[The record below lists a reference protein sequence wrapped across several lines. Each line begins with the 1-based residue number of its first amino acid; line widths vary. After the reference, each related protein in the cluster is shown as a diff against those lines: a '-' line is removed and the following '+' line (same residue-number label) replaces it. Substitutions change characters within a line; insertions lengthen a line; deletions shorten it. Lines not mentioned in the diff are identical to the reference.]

1 VTQQVLVV
9 DDDVLECQLLQRTLH
24 AAEIQALTL
33 TDSRQALEIVRK
45 QTFDAIFVDVN
56 MPSPDGMEVTRQIR
70 ASETNGKTPVIMITG
85 HEDHSVVAR
94 GFQAGINFF
103 LYKPIVKDRL
113 LNLVRVTHSVNR
125 VEKRRFHRVATRQK
139 TWIIS
144 GQDTLE
150 AQTVDLSLNG
160 LLVRASRTFPSG
172 SRITVR
178 LELLPGKEPL
188 AIHGVVARVAAPDS
202 MGIHFDSI
210 GLRESKQL
218 QDFLLPLMLTPA
230 SPAPSK

>member
-24 AAEIQALTL
+24 AVEIQALTL

-56 MPSPDGMEVTRQIR
+56 MPAPDGMEITRQVR
-70 ASETNGKTPVIMITG
+70 ASETNRKTPVIMITG

-113 LNLVRVTHSVNR
+113 LNLVRVTHSANR
-125 VEKRRFHRVATRQK
+125 VEKRRFHRVATRQRA
-139 TWIIS
+139 WIIL
-144 GQDTLE
+144 GQEMLE
-150 AQTVDLSLNG
+150 GQTVDLSLNG
-160 LLVRASRTFPSG
+160 LLIRASRTFPAG
-172 SRITVR
+172 SRVMVR
-178 LELLPGKEPL
+178 LELSSGKDPL
-188 AIHGVVARVAAPDS
+188 AIHGLVARVAPPDS

-210 GLRESKQL
+210 GLKESKQL

-230 SPAPSK
+230 SAAPSK